1 MRKTTVIILATLL
14 VVPAIAATR
23 TVDETRPAA
32 PDGVIE
38 IQVLA
43 GSISVS
49 GWERA
54 ELNVTGTI
62 DDEEVEFEIKNSG
75 KRTSISVEPLGRS
88 LDKLSGTMEL
98 EIRVPRGS
106 RIEAESLSA
115 GFAVEAI
122 NGAVTIESIS
132 GAVEISGAVPKIE
145 VSTINGL
152 ITISPSAELLSGD
165 CQSVSGN
172 IRLKAML
179 SPDGNF
185 SFETVS
191 GNIELRLPSG
201 TSAEFNVET
210 FNGDIQNDFGPAA
223 EKTSP
228 YLPSKSLEFSIGG
241 GGASVSVS
249 SINGNVQLVRD

>member
-1 MRKTTVIILATLL
+1 MRKTTVIILAALL
-14 VVPAIAATR
+14 VVPALAASR

-32 PDGVIE
+32 PDGVVEIE
-38 IQVLA
+38 VLA
-43 GSISVS
+43 GSISVM

-54 ELNVTGTI
+54 EVNVTGTI
-62 DDEEVEFEIKNSG
+62 DDEEVKLEIEDSG
-75 KRTSISVEPLGRS
+75 KRTTISVEPLGRS
-88 LDKLSGTMEL
+88 MIKLNSKMEL

-122 NGAVTIESIS
+122 SGAVTIESIS

-145 VSTINGL
+145 VSTVSGP
-152 ITISPSAELLSGD
+152 ITVSPSVELQSGE

-179 SPDGNF
+179 SPDGDF

-191 GNIELRLPSG
+191 SNIELRLPSG
-201 TSAEFNVET
+201 TSAEFEIET

-223 EKTSP
+223 EKTSQ

-249 SINGNVQLVRD
+249 SINGSVELIQD